1 MDQPF
6 APTPEPWGLL
16 TPSPPPMS
24 DVTQLLLIAEE
35 LRNKA
40 IATRL
45 SVSLQPVPECSES
58 INGRAIDLARS
69 ACGCRILQKELS
81 VMRDSH
87 RIKDIV
93 AIAGEVVYSPN
104 VFKKLVSDKFA
115 NYVIQDIVRAL
126 PADHPIIDTM
136 ADILLCYPADVLATD
151 QHGSHV
157 LVAILT
163 QSLAQSGPQKRRGEI
178 LVHALLQRVTSLAKD
193 YHASQVL
200 CFALGA
206 MASSKALL
214 GPLAARSL
222 DLSLHRYGYKVIQ
235 SALTRAS
242 SQALGMFE
250 ASIRDNLT
258 TLITHEFGGK
268 VIMHVL
274 SKQRLGYTSITHAQA
289 PLYCSILAGVTDDK
303 CLVALV
309 NDALA
314 SRILLNIL
322 ELSHNRR
329 QLLDRIFMWSIDV
342 KDLVQT
348 ESAIEFVNEVIA
360 RFMGQ
365 RLN

>member
-16 TPSPPPMS
+16 TPSPPPMC
-24 DVTQLLLIAEE
+24 DVPQLLQIAEE

-40 IATRL
+40 IAARL
-45 SVSLQPVPECSES
+45 SISLEPVPEYAETV
-58 INGRAIDLARS
+58 NGRAIELARS
-69 ACGCRILQKELS
+69 AHGCRILQKEIS

-87 RIKDIV
+87 RLRDIV
-93 AIAGEVVYSPN
+93 AIATELVYSTN
-104 VFKKLVSDKFA
+104 VFKRLASDRFA

-126 PADHPIIDTM
+126 PADHPIIDAM
-136 ADILLCYPADVLATD
+136 ADVILCFPADVLATD

-178 LVHALLQRVTSLAKD
+178 LVHALLQRASSLAKD

-206 MASSKALL
+206 MASSKSLL
-214 GPLAARSL
+214 GPLAARAL

-250 ASIRDNLT
+250 AAIRDNLT

-268 VIMHVL
+268 VVMHIL
-274 SKQRLGYTSITHAQA
+274 SKQRLGYTSVTHAQS
-289 PLYCSILAGVTDDK
+289 PLYCSILAGVSDDQ
-303 CLVALV
+303 CLIALV
-309 NDALA
+309 NDSVA
-314 SRILLNIL
+314 SRIIIQIL
-322 ELSHNRR
+322 ELSHNRK
-329 QLLDRIFMWSIDV
+329 QLLDRLFMWSINV
-342 KDLVQT
+342 KDLVQS
-348 ESAIEFVNEVIA
+348 EPAIEFVNQVIS
-360 RFMGQ
+360 RFMGTK
-365 RLN
+365 LN